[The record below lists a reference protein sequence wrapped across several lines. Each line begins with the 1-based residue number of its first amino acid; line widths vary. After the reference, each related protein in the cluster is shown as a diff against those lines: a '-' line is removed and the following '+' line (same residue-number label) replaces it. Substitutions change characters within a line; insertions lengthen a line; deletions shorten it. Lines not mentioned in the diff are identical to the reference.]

1 MNYRDK
7 IKSLLVESE
16 SALFLELYNA
26 TNYMHFQMTKVLPIV
41 AKMHNMTAN
50 EFALTPEGYSF
61 MAAFKKI
68 AIETFGQDEHKR
80 PNTDIEADP
89 RWNIKHPESDT
100 LAKELLT
107 KMGYAVDQQPKKMGA
122 SGGM

>member
-16 SALFLELYNA
+16 SALFLELYNVK
-26 TNYMHFQMTKVLPIV
+26 NYTHFQALKVIPIV
-41 AKMHNMTAN
+41 APMYNMTPK
-50 EFALTPEGYSF
+50 EFTFSDKMRPFS
-61 MAAFKKI
+61 AAFHKV
-68 AIETFGQDEHKR
+68 AVETFGEDER
-80 PNTDIEADP
+80 GNPNTDIEADP
-89 RWNIKHPESDT
+89 RWDTKHPESDA

-122 SGGM
+122 AGGM